1 MKNRF
6 IKFFIIFIIF
16 VAIAGC
22 GKKRQNKN
30 QMFSTTKSVKDTI
43 EEEMKK
49 EQEKKEQEKKE
60 NAENEKALKN
70 DFQATEEDVKEIN
83 EDKNEE
89 NKKAENVGGENQKDI
104 DYDLT
109 EMNSDM
115 IYATVFMVVQDPE
128 SYAGK
133 TFKIYGNSYTF
144 PTTEGKSMTHYCLIK
159 DALACCAQGL
169 EFISSNSDEKYPDD
183 GDEIVVTGTLESYTV
198 EDIPMP
204 LCRLVNAKIEKKTNE
219 K

>member
-22 GKKRQNKN
+22 GKKRQIKN

-49 EQEKKEQEKKE
+49 EEEKKE

>member
-49 EQEKKEQEKKE
+49 EEEKKE

-89 NKKAENVGGENQKDI
+89 NKEAENVGEENKKDI

-169 EFISSNSDEKYPDD
+169 EFISSNSEEKYPDD

-219 K
+219 N

>member
-43 EEEMKK
+43 EEEM
-49 EQEKKEQEKKE
+49 KKEQEKKE

-169 EFISSNSDEKYPDD
+169 EFISSNSDENYPDD

>member
-49 EQEKKEQEKKE
+49 EQEKKE

-70 DFQATEEDVKEIN
+70 DFPATEEDVKEIN
-83 EDKNEE
+83 ENKNEE
-89 NKKAENVGGENQKDI
+89 NKEAENVGEENKKDI

-133 TFKIYGNSYTF
+133 TFKIYGNTYTF

-183 GDEIVVTGTLESYTV
+183 GDEIVVTGTLKSYTV

>member
-49 EQEKKEQEKKE
+49 EEEKKEK
-60 NAENEKALKN
+60 AENEKALKN

-204 LCRLVNAKIEKKTNE
+204 LCRLVNAKIEKKINE

>member
-49 EQEKKEQEKKE
+49 EEEKKEK
-60 NAENEKALKN
+60 AENEKALKN

-104 DYDLT
+104 EYDLT

-169 EFISSNSDEKYPDD
+169 EFISSKSDEKYPDD

-204 LCRLVNAKIEKKTNE
+204 LCRLVNAKIEKKTTE

>member
-49 EQEKKEQEKKE
+49 EQEKKE
-60 NAENEKALKN
+60 NAKNEKALKN

-89 NKKAENVGGENQKDI
+89 NKKAENVGEENKKDI

>member
-43 EEEMKK
+43 EEEMNK
-49 EQEKKEQEKKE
+49 EEEKKEK
-60 NAENEKALKN
+60 AENEKALKN

>member
-49 EQEKKEQEKKE
+49 EEEKKE

-89 NKKAENVGGENQKDI
+89 NKKAENVGEENQKDI

-204 LCRLVNAKIEKKTNE
+204 LCRLVNAKIEKKTSE

>member
-1 MKNRF
+1 MKKRF
-6 IKFFIIFIIF
+6 IKFFVIFIIF

-22 GKKRQNKN
+22 GKKRQTGN

-43 EEEMKK
+43 EDEMRKEE
-49 EQEKKEQEKKE
+49 QKKE
-60 NAENEKALKN
+60 NVENEKALKD

-89 NKKAENVGGENQKDI
+89 NKKAENVGEENKKDI

-169 EFISSNSDEKYPDD
+169 EFISSNSEEKYPDD

-204 LCRLVNAKIEKKTNE
+204 LCRLVNAKIEKKISD

>member
-22 GKKRQNKN
+22 GKKRQIKN

-49 EQEKKEQEKKE
+49 EEEKKK

>member
-30 QMFSTTKSVKDTI
+30 QIFSTTKSVKDTI
-43 EEEMKK
+43 EEEM
-49 EQEKKEQEKKE
+49 KKEQEKKE

-89 NKKAENVGGENQKDI
+89 NKKVENVGGENQKDI
-104 DYDLT
+104 DYDLI

>member
-1 MKNRF
+1 MKKRF

-22 GKKRQNKN
+22 GKKRQNGN

-49 EQEKKEQEKKE
+49 EEEKKEK
-60 NAENEKALKN
+60 AENEKALKN
-70 DFQATEEDVKEIN
+70 DFQATEEDVKKIN

-169 EFISSNSDEKYPDD
+169 EFISSNCDEKYPDD

-204 LCRLVNAKIEKKTNE
+204 LCRLVNAKIEKKISD

>member
-49 EQEKKEQEKKE
+49 EQEKKE

-89 NKKAENVGGENQKDI
+89 NKKAENVGEENQKDI

-133 TFKIYGNSYTF
+133 TFKIYGNSYAF

>member
-49 EQEKKEQEKKE
+49 EEEKKE

>member
-30 QMFSTTKSVKDTI
+30 QMFSMTKSVKDTI
-43 EEEMKK
+43 EEEM
-49 EQEKKEQEKKE
+49 KKEQEKKE

-89 NKKAENVGGENQKDI
+89 NKKAENVSGENQKDI

>member
-49 EQEKKEQEKKE
+49 EEEKKEK
-60 NAENEKALKN
+60 AENEKALKN

-89 NKKAENVGGENQKDI
+89 KKKAENVDGENKKDI

-204 LCRLVNAKIEKKTNE
+204 LCRLVNAKIEKKTSE

>member
-43 EEEMKK
+43 EEEM
-49 EQEKKEQEKKE
+49 KKEQEKKE

-128 SYAGK
+128 SYTGK

-204 LCRLVNAKIEKKTNE
+204 LCRLVNAKIEKKTTE

>member
-22 GKKRQNKN
+22 GKKRQIKN
-30 QMFSTTKSVKDTI
+30 QMFLTTKSVKDTI

-49 EQEKKEQEKKE
+49 EEEKKE

-204 LCRLVNAKIEKKTNE
+204 LCRLVNAKIEKKTSE

>member
-49 EQEKKEQEKKE
+49 EQEKKE

-89 NKKAENVGGENQKDI
+89 NKKAENEGEENQKDI

-204 LCRLVNAKIEKKTNE
+204 LCRLVNAKIEKKTSE

>member
-49 EQEKKEQEKKE
+49 EEEKKE

-89 NKKAENVGGENQKDI
+89 KKKAKNVDGENKKDI

-204 LCRLVNAKIEKKTNE
+204 LCRLVNAKIEKKTSE

>member
-43 EEEMKK
+43 EEEM
-49 EQEKKEQEKKE
+49 KKEQEKKE

-204 LCRLVNAKIEKKTNE
+204 LCRLVNAKIEKKTNA

>member
-49 EQEKKEQEKKE
+49 EEEKKEK
-60 NAENEKALKN
+60 AENEKALKN

-89 NKKAENVGGENQKDI
+89 NKKAENVGEENQKDI

>member
-49 EQEKKEQEKKE
+49 EQEKKE
-60 NAENEKALKN
+60 NAENEKAIKN

-89 NKKAENVGGENQKDI
+89 NKKTENVDGENQKDI
-104 DYDLT
+104 DYNLT

-144 PTTEGKSMTHYCLIK
+144 PTTEGKSITHYCLIK

-204 LCRLVNAKIEKKTNE
+204 LCRLVNAKIEKKTNA

>member
-49 EQEKKEQEKKE
+49 EQEKKE
-60 NAENEKALKN
+60 NVENEKALKN

-109 EMNSDM
+109 KMNSDM

-204 LCRLVNAKIEKKTNE
+204 LCRLVNAKIEKKTNA

>member
-49 EQEKKEQEKKE
+49 EQEKKE

-89 NKKAENVGGENQKDI
+89 NKKAENVGEENQKDI

>member
-49 EQEKKEQEKKE
+49 EEEKKEK
-60 NAENEKALKN
+60 AENEKALKN

-83 EDKNEE
+83 EDKNEK
-89 NKKAENVGGENQKDI
+89 NKKSENVGGENQKDI

-204 LCRLVNAKIEKKTNE
+204 LCRLVNAKIEKKTSE

>member
-43 EEEMKK
+43 EEEM
-49 EQEKKEQEKKE
+49 KKEQEKKE

-204 LCRLVNAKIEKKTNE
+204 LCRLVNAKIEKKINE

>member
-49 EQEKKEQEKKE
+49 EQEKKE

-89 NKKAENVGGENQKDI
+89 NKKAKNLGGENQKDI

-204 LCRLVNAKIEKKTNE
+204 LCLLVNAKIEKKTNE

>member
-49 EQEKKEQEKKE
+49 EEEKKEK
-60 NAENEKALKN
+60 AENEKALKN

-183 GDEIVVTGTLESYTV
+183 GGEIVVTGTLESYTV

>member
-6 IKFFIIFIIF
+6 IKFFIIFLIF

-43 EEEMKK
+43 EEEM
-49 EQEKKEQEKKE
+49 KKEQEKKE

-183 GDEIVVTGTLESYTV
+183 GDEIVVTGTLESYMV

-204 LCRLVNAKIEKKTNE
+204 LCRLVNAKIEKKTSE

>member
-49 EQEKKEQEKKE
+49 EQEKKE

-70 DFQATEEDVKEIN
+70 DFQAIEEDVKEIN

-204 LCRLVNAKIEKKTNE
+204 LCRLVNAKIEKKTNA

>member
-49 EQEKKEQEKKE
+49 EQEKKE
-60 NAENEKALKN
+60 NVENEKALKN

-89 NKKAENVGGENQKDI
+89 NKKAENVGEENQKDI

>member
-49 EQEKKEQEKKE
+49 EQEKKE
-60 NAENEKALKN
+60 NVENEKALKN

-89 NKKAENVGGENQKDI
+89 NKKAENVGEENQKDI

-204 LCRLVNAKIEKKTNE
+204 LCRLVNAKIEKKTNA

>member
-49 EQEKKEQEKKE
+49 EQEKKE
-60 NAENEKALKN
+60 NAENEKAIKN

-89 NKKAENVGGENQKDI
+89 NKKAENEGEENQKDI

-204 LCRLVNAKIEKKTNE
+204 LCRLVNANIEKKTNE

>member
-1 MKNRF
+1 MKKRF

-22 GKKRQNKN
+22 GKKRQTGN

-43 EEEMKK
+43 EDEMRKEE
-49 EQEKKEQEKKE
+49 QKKE
-60 NAENEKALKN
+60 NVENEKALKD
-70 DFQATEEDVKEIN
+70 DFQATEEDVKEIS

-89 NKKAENVGGENQKDI
+89 NKKAENVGEENKKDI

-169 EFISSNSDEKYPDD
+169 EFISSNSEEKYPDD

-204 LCRLVNAKIEKKTNE
+204 LCRLVNAKIEKKISD

>member
-1 MKNRF
+1 MKKRF

-22 GKKRQNKN
+22 GKKRQTGN

-43 EEEMKK
+43 EDEMRKEE
-49 EQEKKEQEKKE
+49 QKKE
-60 NAENEKALKN
+60 NVENEKALKD

-89 NKKAENVGGENQKDI
+89 NKKAENVGEENKKDI

-169 EFISSNSDEKYPDD
+169 EFISSNSEEKYPDD

-204 LCRLVNAKIEKKTNE
+204 LCRLVNAKIEKKISD

>member
-49 EQEKKEQEKKE
+49 EQEKKE

-70 DFQATEEDVKEIN
+70 DFQAIEEDVKEIN

-198 EDIPMP
+198 EDIPLP
-204 LCRLVNAKIEKKTNE
+204 LCRLVNAKIEKKTNA

>member
-49 EQEKKEQEKKE
+49 EQEKKE
-60 NAENEKALKN
+60 NVENEKALKN

-89 NKKAENVGGENQKDI
+89 NKKAENEGEENQKDI

-128 SYAGK
+128 SYSGK

-183 GDEIVVTGTLESYTV
+183 SDEIVVTGTLESYTV

-204 LCRLVNAKIEKKTNE
+204 LCRLVNAKIEKKTNA